1 MQAWRLEFGSPL
13 HPSKSQATH
22 SVTSVTQGEADGPG
36 WQRIPGVCWPVSL
49 AEMVIYGF
57 SERPSAPQMR
67 KGIKETLLIS
77 GLQMCIHRRDIIHA
91 HTSRKQTGASLC
103 MGTQTCTCTH
113 TYTHSQGE
121 KGLFSFP
128 DSVAHFD
135 RHWWHRWFGSL
146 AWSLK
151 RDSASNTTILEGFLT
166 RRLFAA
172 WARMV
177 TEGLGTNIRHET
189 LWQQWRRHSFPVLFP
204 SSSPICPLFLYLP
217 SFFSHLSLPLFLPRS
232 TPSLLLLWLWVLNFI
247 VHSTLHARGK
257 VKSMTQIHSGGFFS
271 LRLV

>member
-1 MQAWRLEFGSPL
+1 MQVWRLEFGSSL

-22 SVTSVTQGEADGPG
+22 SVTSVTQGKADGPG

-57 SERPSAPQMR
+57 SERPSASQMR
-67 KGIKETLLIS
+67 KGIEETLMIS
-77 GLQMCIHRRDIIHA
+77 GLQMCLHRRGTIHA
-91 HTSRKQTGASLC
+91 HTNRKQTRASLC
-103 MGTQTCTCTH
+103 MGTHTCTCAH

-128 DSVAHFD
+128 DPVAHFD

-177 TEGLGTNIRHET
+177 TEGLRTNIRHET
-189 LWQQWRRHSFPVLFP
+189 LWQQWRRHSFPCLVFLSSFP
-204 SSSPICPLFLYLP
+204 SPLLSALYFSIFLPSSPIFPFLFSFLTQHLP
-217 SFFSHLSLPLFLPRS
+217 YCCF
-232 TPSLLLLWLWVLNFI
+232 
-247 VHSTLHARGK
+247 
-257 VKSMTQIHSGGFFS
+257 GFEC
-271 LRLV
+271 